1 MLGIVGLTVFAL
13 LRRFRP
19 ANDTLDDPGQKRV
32 QDAADRRRE
41 NRVEGDTL
49 RETMLVPRVV
59 MRWMFPFV
67 LLLAIHLFL
76 RGHDLPGGGFAAGVA
91 IAIAFVLQYMASG
104 ARRFEARLTIR
115 PLAWIGAGL
124 LIALAAGAGSWIFG
138 YPFLTSWFQYADLP
152 LLGRVPLASAVAFDL
167 GVVVLVVGATVLTLI
182 ALAHQSLRR
191 PRGDDG
197 QGEAE

>member
-1 MLGIVGLTVFAL
+1 MSPSIEGISRFFVEHAYSEAGGRNIVNVILVDFRAFDTFGEITVLGIVGLTVFAL

-76 RGHDLPGGGFAAGVA
+76 RGHDLPGGGFAAGVTLYGTDPIRLA
-91 IAIAFVLQYMASG
+91 YRLRAVTPGSFAHPAATVEDMYRHERPAWTDSG
-104 ARRFEARLTIR
+104 ATTITR
-115 PLAWIGAGL
+115 
-124 LIALAAGAGSWIFG
+124 
-138 YPFLTSWFQYADLP
+138 
-152 LLGRVPLASAVAFDL
+152 
-167 GVVVLVVGATVLTLI
+167 
-182 ALAHQSLRR
+182 
-191 PRGDDG
+191 
-197 QGEAE
+197 